1 MVGLL
6 WPDWPEPPPPTNLR
20 NALSI
25 LRKAIG
31 DREAA
36 APVLLVDRE
45 TIQFHP
51 AGDAWVDVHAFRELP
66 AATPRR
72 STGRRDRALPRAI
85 PGGLQPEG
93 QRSLRGVAQ
102 ATREQLERRCLAAL
116 ARLAE
121 QHEAAGDLAKACEVA
136 WRAVDLAPWQE
147 ESHRR
152 LMRLLALS
160 GQRSAALTQ
169 FETCR
174 SVLKREL
181 GVEPAA
187 ETTRLYEQ
195 IRDGV
200 IDERGNGRMGERE
213 RGSERVGLSPTRPL
227 PRSPT
232 LKSAHLPDPVR
243 RPPGPRG

>member
-1 MVGLL
+1 MSSWSGAA
-6 WPDWPEPPPPTNLR
+6 WPR
-20 NALSI
+20 
-25 LRKAIG
+25 
-31 DREAA
+31 
-36 APVLLVDRE
+36 
-45 TIQFHP
+45 
-51 AGDAWVDVHAFRELP
+51 
-66 AATPRR
+66 
-72 STGRRDRALPRAI
+72 
-85 PGGLQPEG
+85 
-93 QRSLRGVAQ
+93 
-102 ATREQLERRCLAAL
+102 L

-121 QHEAAGDLAKACEVA
+121 HHEAAGDLAKACEVA
-136 WRAVDLAPWQE
+136 WRTVDLAPWQE

-200 IDERGNGRMGERE
+200 IESGGMGERE
-213 RGSERVGLSPTRPL
+213 SGRVGSERVWLSPTPPL
-227 PRSPT
+227 PHSPA
-232 LKSAHLPDPVR
+232 LKSAHLPDAVR
-243 RPPGPRG
+243 RPRGTWWPRCATSFRRPIAGC